1 MSTLKEVMGSLM
13 IEPAPRRDVVL
24 IEASLLREGMEDDS
38 WSCRERFPAV
48 AKKVAI
54 VVLQYDNAEE
64 KDREFIMDAIRMGV
78 VDVIRYPLIK
88 QRTAN
93 LWQHAVRKMF
103 DNQKEKDPKMMEVL
117 KRSSDTNAHNFSAPY
132 CGGLNARDPVALGE
146 AQLRAPTPPMSVEAM
161 NLRQAKLLAEFEAR
175 KAQELPR
182 GEKPIRPAKEA
193 PKKSATKKQPA
204 AGSSNSEK
212 GKSAPGAMTTALR
225 GSSPDEMYA
234 AGAFGSALPAGL
246 ELKISDSFIKSI
258 DAGLPGQSQQLPGTV
273 PGTAPD
279 GGSYPTFD
287 TNLFKDLMEYDMG
300 PYDGDA
306 LDAVLNSNDFFLDDI
321 VEP

>member
-103 DNQKEKDPKMMEVL
+103 DNQKDPKMMEVL

-175 KAQELPR
+175 KAQESAR

-193 PKKSATKKQPA
+193 PKKSASTKQPA
-204 AGSSNSEK
+204 AGSSNSKK
-212 GKSAPGAMTTALR
+212 GKSAPQATTTALR

-234 AGAFGSALPAGL
+234 AGAFGLALPDGL
-246 ELKISDSFIKSI
+246 KLKITESFIRSI
-258 DAGLPGQSQQLPGTV
+258 DEGLPGQSEQLPGTV
-273 PGTAPD
+273 PATAPD